1 MYLYTRRVLKS
12 LQARYTE
19 ICMKR
24 KLGTI
29 VLFVLLILTV
39 AAIIK
44 LDHAEARSAS
54 LQTVSGGRDG
64 TQ

>member
-1 MYLYTRRVLKS
+1 
-12 LQARYTE
+12 
-19 ICMKR
+19 MKR

>member
-1 MYLYTRRVLKS
+1 
-12 LQARYTE
+12 
-19 ICMKR
+19 MKR

-39 AAIIK
+39 VAIIK
-44 LDHAEARSAS
+44 LDHAEARNAS
-54 LQTVSGGRDG
+54 LQTVAGGRDG